1 MALTA
6 ASPTPA
12 ARLVIQRLLWQWLAV
27 GALLWLLFPALR
39 GPSPWLGHGALWL
52 LGLPASALLAFHREA
67 LTTFLH
73 RR

>member
-1 MALTA
+1 MAATA
-6 ASPTPA
+6 ASRPDAT
-12 ARLVIQRLLWQWLAV
+12 RLAIQRLLWQWLAV

-52 LGLPASALLAFHREA
+52 IGLPASALLAFHRDA
-67 LTTFLH
+67 LTTLLP